1 MDLDRKKRVKE
12 YYEATRPLR
21 EEIAKW
27 IDEEEEKL
35 QRDLTEEEIQ
45 RKSDELHQ
53 KYGISRLK

>member
-1 MDLDRKKRVKE
+1 MDLDREKRVKE

-21 EEIAKW
+21 EEIAQW